1 MSDDLEIGMDRDTSA
16 PKNKMKRRIPRTLNS
31 NKRQPE
37 VKKKVE
43 KPPSI
48 HESEKKEIEEKEEE
62 QDEEQEEEEEEKD
75 DKIIQK
81 EKDGNSD
88 SSQNNIN
95 DEEKNDEL
103 KVNVK
108 IKKNEKNEMLDAM
121 CQVNLTSLVENKM
134 IQELKLKIN
143 TLENEKESL
152 ISQLKE
158 NQKRYEEKF
167 AKQNKDINN
176 LSLLNIKLKKNLDKV
191 NNQVSKL
198 LNQVVA
204 NNSIQSSNNI
214 NNINKKETK
223 VEKERTS
230 NSPNI
235 KVRSNEENKD
245 TITEIKLLNEKLKF
259 KENQIKDAIQTI
271 ESLKKENKKLREDY
285 NSITSDGKNINQ
297 NHKLILE
304 IKKKNSEIRELEKE
318 YKTIISSKSETKQ
331 IEYYKNKVKDLQNQ
345 IEENKTKINNFKQIL
360 EKYQKKESENKNNL
374 PAKNLNSSFVKN
386 NDNVHNSNNGKIS
399 KIKIIKEGKLEYI
412 VNELNS
418 KKYLLNKNFSLLFN
432 DFEKKT
438 LFTLFLNEGDFEKF
452 NQKLDIL
459 DNNFNSASKRFQS
472 NINELKRTVDDKDEL
487 ISYLREKIRENEMK
501 IKILLNQIHLE
512 RNKNEK
518 RANNQN
524 INDKSNMLNKTRV
537 KSPKNNNN

>member
-62 QDEEQEEEEEEKD
+62 HDEEQEEEEEEKD

-81 EKDGNSD
+81 EEDGNSD

-95 DEEKNDEL
+95 DEEKNDKL

-152 ISQLKE
+152 ISQLKD
-158 NQKRYEEKF
+158 NQKRYEEKY

-176 LSLLNIKLKKNLDKV
+176 LSLLNNKLKKNLDKV
-191 NNQVSKL
+191 NNQVSQL

-214 NNINKKETK
+214 NRKDIK
-223 VEKERTS
+223 VEKDRNS

-245 TITEIKLLNEKLKF
+245 TITEIKILNEKLKF
-259 KENQIKDAIQTI
+259 KENQIKDFIQTI
-271 ESLKKENKKLREDY
+271 ESLKKENKKLKEDY
-285 NSITSDGKNINQ
+285 NAITSDGKNINQ

-345 IEENKTKINNFKQIL
+345 NEENKIKINNFKQIL
-360 EKYQKKESENKNNL
+360 EKYQKKEMENKNNL
-374 PAKNLNSSFVKN
+374 PAKNFNSSFVKN
-386 NDNVHNSNNGKIS
+386 NDNVQNSGKIS

-412 VNELNS
+412 VNELTL

-432 DFEKKT
+432 DFEKRT

-524 INDKSNMLNKTRV
+524 LNDKSSMLNKTRV

>member
-152 ISQLKE
+152 ISQLKD
-158 NQKRYEEKF
+158 NQKRYEEKY

-176 LSLLNIKLKKNLDKV
+176 LSLLNNKLKKNLDKV
-191 NNQVSKL
+191 NNQVSQL

-214 NNINKKETK
+214 NRKDIK
-223 VEKERTS
+223 VEKDRNS
-230 NSPNI
+230 NSQNI

-245 TITEIKLLNEKLKF
+245 TITEIKILNEKLKF
-259 KENQIKDAIQTI
+259 KENQIKDFIQTI
-271 ESLKKENKKLREDY
+271 ESLKKENKKLKEDY
-285 NSITSDGKNINQ
+285 NAITSDGKNINQ

-345 IEENKTKINNFKQIL
+345 NEENKIKINNFKQIL
-360 EKYQKKESENKNNL
+360 EKYQKKEMENKNNL
-374 PAKNLNSSFVKN
+374 PAKNFNSSFVKN
-386 NDNVHNSNNGKIS
+386 NDNVQNSNNGKIS

-432 DFEKKT
+432 DFEKRT

-524 INDKSNMLNKTRV
+524 LNDKSSMLNKTRV

>member
-62 QDEEQEEEEEEKD
+62 HDEEQEEEEEEKD
-75 DKIIQK
+75 EKIIQK

-95 DEEKNDEL
+95 DEEKNNEL

-121 CQVNLTSLVENKM
+121 CQVNLTSLVENKI

-143 TLENEKESL
+143 TLENEKEAL
-152 ISQLKE
+152 ISQLKD

-167 AKQNKDINN
+167 AKQNKDVNN
-176 LSLLNIKLKKNLDKV
+176 LSLLNNKLKKNLDKV
-191 NNQVSKL
+191 NNQVSQL

-214 NNINKKETK
+214 NRKDIK
-223 VEKERTS
+223 VEKDRNS

-245 TITEIKLLNEKLKF
+245 TITEIKILNEKLKL
-259 KENQIKDAIQTI
+259 KENQIKDFIQTI
-271 ESLKKENKKLREDY
+271 ESLKKENKKLKEDY
-285 NSITSDGKNINQ
+285 NAITSDGKNINQ

-345 IEENKTKINNFKQIL
+345 NEENKIKINNFKQIL
-360 EKYQKKESENKNNL
+360 EKYQKKEMENKNNL
-374 PAKNLNSSFVKN
+374 PAKNFNSSFVKN
-386 NDNVHNSNNGKIS
+386 NDNVQNSNNGKIS

-412 VNELNS
+412 VNELTL

-432 DFEKKT
+432 DFEKRT

-524 INDKSNMLNKTRV
+524 LNDKSSMLNKTRV

>member
-81 EKDGNSD
+81 EEDGNSD

-95 DEEKNDEL
+95 DEEKNDKL

-121 CQVNLTSLVENKM
+121 CQVNLTSLVENKI

-143 TLENEKESL
+143 TLENEKEAL
-152 ISQLKE
+152 ISQLKD

-167 AKQNKDINN
+167 AKQNKDVNN
-176 LSLLNIKLKKNLDKV
+176 LSLLNNKLKKNLDKV
-191 NNQVSKL
+191 NNQVSQL

-214 NNINKKETK
+214 NRKDIK
-223 VEKERTS
+223 VEKDRNS

-245 TITEIKLLNEKLKF
+245 TITEIKILNEKLKL
-259 KENQIKDAIQTI
+259 KENQIKDFIQTI
-271 ESLKKENKKLREDY
+271 ESLKKENKKLKEDY
-285 NSITSDGKNINQ
+285 NAITSDGKNINQ

-345 IEENKTKINNFKQIL
+345 NEENKIKINNFKQIL
-360 EKYQKKESENKNNL
+360 EKYQKKEMENKNNL
-374 PAKNLNSSFVKN
+374 PAKNFNSSFVKN
-386 NDNVHNSNNGKIS
+386 NDNVQNSNNGKIS

-412 VNELNS
+412 VNELTL

-432 DFEKKT
+432 DFEKRT

-524 INDKSNMLNKTRV
+524 LNDKSSMLNKTRV

>member
-31 NKRQPE
+31 NKRRPE

-81 EKDGNSD
+81 EEDGNSD

-95 DEEKNDEL
+95 DEEKNDKL

-121 CQVNLTSLVENKM
+121 CQVNLTSLVENKI

-176 LSLLNIKLKKNLDKV
+176 LSLLNNKLKKNLDKV
-191 NNQVSKL
+191 NNQVSQL

-214 NNINKKETK
+214 NRKDIK
-223 VEKERTS
+223 VEKERNS

-245 TITEIKLLNEKLKF
+245 TITEIKILNEKLKF
-259 KENQIKDAIQTI
+259 KENQIKDFIQTI
-271 ESLKKENKKLREDY
+271 ESLKKENKKLKEDY
-285 NSITSDGKNINQ
+285 NAITSDGKNINQ
-297 NHKLILE
+297 NH
-304 IKKKNSEIRELEKE
+304 
-318 YKTIISSKSETKQ
+318 
-331 IEYYKNKVKDLQNQ
+331 
-345 IEENKTKINNFKQIL
+345 F
-360 EKYQKKESENKNNL
+360 
-374 PAKNLNSSFVKN
+374 F
-386 NDNVHNSNNGKIS
+386 
-399 KIKIIKEGKLEYI
+399 
-412 VNELNS
+412 
-418 KKYLLNKNFSLLFN
+418 
-432 DFEKKT
+432 
-438 LFTLFLNEGDFEKF
+438 
-452 NQKLDIL
+452 
-459 DNNFNSASKRFQS
+459 
-472 NINELKRTVDDKDEL
+472 
-487 ISYLREKIRENEMK
+487 
-501 IKILLNQIHLE
+501 
-512 RNKNEK
+512 
-518 RANNQN
+518 
-524 INDKSNMLNKTRV
+524 
-537 KSPKNNNN
+537 

>member
-62 QDEEQEEEEEEKD
+62 HDEEQEEEEEEKD

-95 DEEKNDEL
+95 DEEKNDKL

-121 CQVNLTSLVENKM
+121 CQVNLTSLVENK
-134 IQELKLKIN
+134 ITQELKLKIN

-152 ISQLKE
+152 ISQLKD
-158 NQKRYEEKF
+158 NQKRYEEKY

-176 LSLLNIKLKKNLDKV
+176 LSLLNNKLKKNLDKV
-191 NNQVSKL
+191 NNQVSQL

-214 NNINKKETK
+214 NRKDIK
-223 VEKERTS
+223 VEKERNS

-245 TITEIKLLNEKLKF
+245 TITEIKILNEKLKF
-259 KENQIKDAIQTI
+259 KENQIKDFIQTI
-271 ESLKKENKKLREDY
+271 ESLKKENKKLKEDY
-285 NSITSDGKNINQ
+285 NAITSDGKNINQ

-345 IEENKTKINNFKQIL
+345 NEENKIKINNFKQIL
-360 EKYQKKESENKNNL
+360 EKYQKKEMENKNNL
-374 PAKNLNSSFVKN
+374 PAKNFNSSFVKN
-386 NDNVHNSNNGKIS
+386 NDNVQNSNNGKIS

-432 DFEKKT
+432 DFEKRT

-524 INDKSNMLNKTRV
+524 LNDKSSMLNKTRV